1 MGSHGW
7 GIAGWQGSARTLVA
21 PWLLCASLLCA
32 GAAWLSPQAQAKKK
46 ARLARRAEATKATR
60 KATAKPSRKK
70 AAAASA
76 S

>member
-1 MGSHGW
+1 MGKFDS
-7 GIAGWQGSARTLVA
+7 R
-21 PWLLCASLLCA
+21 ASVKMTRRK
-32 GAAWLSPQAQAKKK
+32 AQAKKK
-46 ARLARRAEATKATR
+46 ALLARKAEATKATR